1 MEIHK
6 CWLFKIFDIEFFSYQ
21 TLKAKSY
28 RASLQDQGIWLRK
41 LIQIWHKPIYVNEAN
56 N

>member
-1 MEIHK
+1 MEIYK
-6 CWLFKIFDIEFFSYQ
+6 GSFFKIFDIEFFSYQ
-21 TLKAKSY
+21 SLKAKSY

-41 LIQIWHKPIYVNEAN
+41 LIQSWHKPIYVNEAN